1 MAHAVSLAVPG
12 ESLGLDREPLGT
24 VCAVRHD
31 ACGCLSRVAL

>member
-24 VCAVRHD
+24 VCAVSPR
-31 ACGCLSRVAL
+31 CVRLPL